1 VERPDSLATLRDAYK
16 ACRACYLGTTGARFV
31 FGVGDEA
38 AKVLIIGE
46 APGFHEDKQ
55 GEPFVGAAGKLLDE
69 LLGSIGL
76 SRRPGGG
83 AYIANVIKHRPPDN
97 RDPQT
102 DEIVACAPILDE
114 QIRILDPAVIVTV
127 GNFASKYVLETE
139 AGITKIRGR
148 VFHRAGRAVFPTFHP
163 AAALRSTAVEAQL
176 KSDFAALRRV
186 LDDRL
191 HGAGADEPAAVPPA
205 AAEPPAPEVEQMNLF
220 E

>member
-1 VERPDSLATLRDAYK
+1 MERHESLPALRDAYEG
-16 ACRACYLGTTGARFV
+16 CRACYLGTTGARFV
-31 FGVGDEA
+31 FGVGDES
-38 AKVLIIGE
+38 AKVLVVGE
-46 APGFHEDKQ
+46 APGFHEDRQ

-69 LLGSIGL
+69 LLASIGL

-97 RDPQT
+97 RDPQP
-102 DEIVACAPILDE
+102 DEIAACAPILDE

-127 GNFASKYVLETE
+127 GNFASKYILETE

-148 VFHRAGRAVFPTFHP
+148 VFHRGGRAVFPTFHP

-186 LDDRL
+186 LDERL
-191 HGAGADEPAAVPPA
+191 HGGDGDQAATVPA
-205 AAEPPAPEVEQMNLF
+205 AATEPPAVEQMNLF